1 IQQEEPL
8 KVACQ
13 HFIDC
18 IETLSQPITGGRQGL
33 EMIRI
38 LEAASASIKMQG
50 APVTFSSPHGAAPAL
65 GAAKAEELVQTE
77 AFTR

>member
-1 IQQEEPL
+1 
-8 KVACQ
+8 
-13 HFIDC
+13 
-18 IETLSQPITGGRQGL
+18 
-33 EMIRI
+33 MIRI

-65 GAAKAEELVQTE
+65 GAAKAEELVQAE